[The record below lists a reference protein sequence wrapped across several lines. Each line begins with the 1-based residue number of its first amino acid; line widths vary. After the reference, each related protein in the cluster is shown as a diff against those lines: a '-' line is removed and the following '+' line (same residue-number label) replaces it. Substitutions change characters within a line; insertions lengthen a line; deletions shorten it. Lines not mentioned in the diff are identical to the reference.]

1 MRNNPLSEKEI
12 NVVIADSQYLIL
24 EALQSV
30 MSQNAGFMVKGIA
43 KTQAELLSWLG
54 KIPGGL
60 LIIDASGLGISSTEL
75 RQIKQQFPSFSWLIL
90 TDILTKNEFDEL
102 IKSGIRNI
110 AYKNIGERDLIEAIE
125 STRDGKKF
133 FSDEVLDLALESRE
147 RKSISDK
154 PANLTASEIDVVRLI
169 ANGMTT
175 KEIATKKYIS
185 HHTVNTHRKNIFRK
199 MEVSNSSELI
209 LNAIKAGLIDNIE
222 YFI

>member
-1 MRNNPLSEKEI
+1 MGSDKNTGVI
-12 NVVIADSQYLIL
+12 IADPQYLIV

-30 MSQNAGFMVKGIA
+30 ISQHAGFVTEGIA
-43 KTQAELLSWLG
+43 RSRDELLVLLE
-54 KIPGGL
+54 KIKTGL
-60 LIIDASGLGISSTEL
+60 LIIDSSSLGISIMEL
-75 RQIKQQFPSFSWLIL
+75 DRIRQQFPSFSWLIL
-90 TDILTKNEFDEL
+90 TDILTKGEFDEL

-110 AYKNIGERDLIEAIE
+110 AYKNIEKQDLLTAIE

-133 FSDEVLDLALESRE
+133 FSDEVLDLALESNE
-147 RKSISDK
+147 RKSVSDT
-154 PANLTASEIDVVRLI
+154 PVNLTSSEIDIVRLI

-175 KEIATKKYIS
+175 KEIATKRNIS

-209 LNAIKAGLIDNIE
+209 LQAIKAGLIDNIE